1 MQTTTIELSKAF
13 NEIELHV
20 LGDDHVGDDQS
31 NIGLIK
37 ERISVIEDTPNA
49 YCVMLGDSINNA
61 LANSKS
67 DVYSAHIHPSEQ
79 IQYVAKLYT
88 PIRDKILAILP
99 GNHEA
104 RSWRAAGIDPTRM
117 IALEL
122 GLVDK
127 YHDEPLLMFLRFG
140 TQSRRLSEGRPIS
153 YMIYFNHGS
162 GGGRR
167 VGAKANRVED
177 LAGIVDADVYCVGHT
192 HMPITFKKDY
202 FRTVPQQGIVQQVT
216 KTFVNTAAA
225 LDYGGYGSQM
235 GFSPSCKDNPI
246 IYLNGQEK
254 EVRVMV

>member
-1 MQTTTIELSKAF
+1 MKTTTVELSKAF
-13 NEIELHV
+13 NEIELHC
-20 LGDDHVGDDQS
+20 LADDHIGDDQA
-31 NIGLIK
+31 NIEVIK
-37 ERISVIEDTPNA
+37 ERISTIEDTPNA

-67 DVYSAHIHPSEQ
+67 DVYSAHLHPSEQ
-79 IQYVAKLYT
+79 IRYVAELYA

-99 GNHEA
+99 GNHET

-122 GLVDK
+122 GLVNK
-127 YHDEPLLMFLRFG
+127 YTDEPLLMFLRFG
-140 TQSRRLSEGRPIS
+140 ADSRRSSEGRPVS
-153 YMIYFNHGS
+153 YMIYLNHGS

-177 LAGIVDADVYCVGHT
+177 LAGIVDADLYCVGHT

-202 FRTVPQQGIVQQVT
+202 FRTTPSTSSVQQVT

-225 LDYGGYGSQM
+225 LNYGSYGSQM
-235 GFSPSCKDNPI
+235 GFSPSCKDNPV
-246 IYLNGQEK
+246 IYLNGQK
-254 EVRVMV
+254 KDIRVMV